1 MSRKTRFILL
11 VIFILILVIAFILT
25 SKKEDKTLPPNP
37 LDALTEYPSESEIK
51 EAIRY
56 ICNNYGIDYDCF
68 NAIVRYESSYI
79 NQCNQTYGCIAGMGL
94 TQIITPTA
102 LRCEEKLGREINPLK
117 PKDALECGAWLLA
130 NEGTKHWGT
139 EYTDW
144 GSWEKWNTYCQ
155 KPLVVGFTEI

>member
-1 MSRKTRFILL
+1 MLIATIAIANTTIAPIIQENKVDINC
-11 VIFILILVIAFILT
+11 VIDNSCKYAKLA
-25 SKKEDKTLPPNP
+25 S
-37 LDALTEYPSESEIK
+37 EYPSESEIK

-155 KPLVVGFTEI
+155 RPLVVGFTEI